1 MRKNLEKA
9 LNLFLPDVEGYSDWI
24 AVEEVI
30 TADLPWFNNGNIRRG
45 IPFGINEYL
54 WEFKRIKQRQIVAMR
69 MIGYNYSHSH
79 NQYIPQNI
87 KEQLFQNQFSNF
99 SPNCTIP
106 LHSEDKEIDHRW
118 GRKDLYDHKTIDD
131 FQLLSHS
138 HNLFKRE
145 KCKKCKETN
154 VRYLSEHHSNFVI
167 GCEKWDDVIGCKGC
181 PLAEPELYR

>member
-1 MRKNLEKA
+1 MRKNLKKV

-24 AVEEVI
+24 TVEDAI
-30 TADLPWFNNGNIRRG
+30 AAGLNWSSNGNVRRG
-45 IPFGINEYL
+45 VAFGVTEYL
-54 WEFKRIKQRQIVAMR
+54 WEFKRIKQREIVEMR
-69 MIGYNYSHSH
+69 LIGYNYSQSH
-79 NQYIPQNI
+79 NQYIPSHI
-87 KEQLFQNQFSNF
+87 KEQLLQNQFSNF

-106 LHSEDKEIDHRW
+106 LHDDDKEIDHRW
-118 GRKDLYDHKTIDD
+118 GRKENYDYDTIDD

-154 VRYLSEHHSNFVI
+154 VRYFPEHYSNFVI
-167 GCEKWDDVIGCKGC
+167 GCKEWNDVIGCKGC